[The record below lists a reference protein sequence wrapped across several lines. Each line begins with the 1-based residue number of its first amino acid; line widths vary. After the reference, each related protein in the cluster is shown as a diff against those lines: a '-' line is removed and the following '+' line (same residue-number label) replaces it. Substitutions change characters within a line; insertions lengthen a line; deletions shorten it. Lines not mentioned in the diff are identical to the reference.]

1 MAPKA
6 ALKAKSTAV
15 VLGNGSVSNGT
26 NGTKTTTTTTPE
38 PRSAMKRAK
47 SDGENSAESNKFE
60 KKTRSVCPNDKKII
74 PGGLTTFSGHTRSG
88 LHGNYQISPLRF
100 MPH

>member
-26 NGTKTTTTTTPE
+26 KTTTTATPE

-60 KKTRSVCPNDKKII
+60 KKTRSVC
-74 PGGLTTFSGHTRSG
+74 H
-88 LHGNYQISPLRF
+88 
-100 MPH
+100 

>member
-15 VLGNGSVSNGT
+15 VLNGSGS
-26 NGTKTTTTTTPE
+26 NGTKTTTTATPE

-60 KKTRSVCPNDKKII
+60 KKTRSVC
-74 PGGLTTFSGHTRSG
+74 H
-88 LHGNYQISPLRF
+88 
-100 MPH
+100 

>member
-26 NGTKTTTTTTPE
+26 KTTTTTTTPE

-60 KKTRSVCPNDKKII
+60 KKTRSVC
-74 PGGLTTFSGHTRSG
+74 H
-88 LHGNYQISPLRF
+88 
-100 MPH
+100 